1 LQFVR
6 ITYAYTYPNTHNYY
20 LGLRAQEIHLCGEA
34 SVVPL
39 VKELCEALNDDV
51 QVHHY
56 ERLTPLS
63 ISKHSLNGNYK
74 NVKKGDCVVTFA
86 RKDIFDVKKSIER
99 KTGLR
104 CAVVYG
110 ALPPES
116 RAVQARAFND
126 PDGRFDVLV
135 ASDAVGMGLNL

>member
-1 LQFVR
+1 VL
-6 ITYAYTYPNTHNYY
+6 
-20 LGLRAQEIHLCGEA
+20 LGLRAQEIHLCGEE

-39 VKELCEALNDDV
+39 IKNLCEAIDDEV
-51 QVHHY
+51 TVHRY
-56 ERLTPLS
+56 NRLTPLS
-63 ISKHSLNGNYK
+63 ISDKSLNGSYK

-86 RKDIFDVKKSIER
+86 RKDIFEVKKAIE
-99 KTGLR
+99 KETGLR

-116 RAVQARAFND
+116 RALQAKAFND
-126 PDGRFDVLV
+126 ASSNFDVLV